1 MICVNNHR
9 QQLPQNQSEPHS
21 SAIAQLAQF
30 RQELKNSFTH
40 RPDAIM
46 SLLDSLA
53 SNTAAKSVAELSLNA
68 LFGHQYSSV
77 YDAIDSFFT
86 PSSAKM
92 AADERREKDRQL
104 MRIITPHLSTPKQ
117 HPNNTQ
123 TTPKQHPNNTLS
135 GFSAWMSLQYRVP
148 LPILWLIEPAFIS
161 PTPLHPINR
170 LPMDTSMLP

>member
-9 QQLPQNQSEPHS
+9 QQLPQNRSEPHS

-92 AADERREKDRQL
+92 AAAERREKDRQL
-104 MRIITPHLSTPKQ
+104 MRIITPHLS
-117 HPNNTQ
+117 
-123 TTPKQHPNNTLS
+123 TPKQHPNNTLS

-170 LPMDTSMLP
+170 LPMGTSMLP